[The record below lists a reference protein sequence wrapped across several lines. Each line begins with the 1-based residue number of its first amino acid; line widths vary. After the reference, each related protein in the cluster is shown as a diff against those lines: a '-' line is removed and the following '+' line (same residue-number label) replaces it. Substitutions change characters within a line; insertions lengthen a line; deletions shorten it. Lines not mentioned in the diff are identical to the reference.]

1 MTPRRARSPAPPGS
15 RRDPAWPIGV
25 TDPRDDLACGTAW
38 IGCSGWNYPDWRG
51 VVYPT
56 RVPKRRWFELYASMF
71 DTVEL
76 NNTFYRL
83 PPETTVKA
91 WAAAAPEGSCTR

>member
-1 MTPRRARSPAPPGS
+1 MT
-15 RRDPAWPIGV
+15 
-25 TDPRDDLACGTAW
+25 LACGTARV
-38 IGCSGWNYPDWRG
+38 GCSGWNYPDWRG

-83 PPETTVKA
+83 PPSTV
-91 WAAAAPEGSCTR
+91 EGRGRGSRLPVSCTP